1 MASVISVS
9 KGDQHAFSKTVTEFI
24 ELLSGHGVDGDAHS
38 GTTVKHRSRVAAN
51 PDQPNLR
58 QVHLLH
64 AELIDEL
71 QQQGFDV
78 SPATLGENITTRGLD
93 LLSLPTNTQLDFPS
107 GAQLIVT
114 GLRNPC
120 AQLDNYQQ
128 GLTAA
133 TLDRDEQ
140 GQLIRK
146 AGIMAI
152 VTSGGRVVA
161 GDNIHIT
168 LPAKPHLP
176 LMPV

>member
-9 KGDQHAFSKTVTEFI
+9 KSDQHAFSKTVTESI
-24 ELLSGHGVDGDAHS
+24 ELVSGHGVDGDAHS

-93 LLSLPTNTQLDFPS
+93 LLALPTNTQMDFPS

-120 AQLDNYQQ
+120 AQLDNYQP

-140 GQLIRK
+140 GQLVRK

-152 VTSGGRVVA
+152 VTSGGRIAA
-161 GDNIHIT
+161 GDSIHVT
-168 LPAKPHLP
+168 LPAEPHLA
-176 LMPV
+176 LKPV